1 MAAGKERLNMRKVST
16 VLTVLAVA
24 VGATA
29 MTAGGA
35 SARSTVTPQSHQ
47 KKQCGTPDGDH
58 RDCGKGNASD
68 PGNGG
73 GKQNE
78 DNGKGNSGDPGR
90 NGRGHNS

>member
-1 MAAGKERLNMRKVST
+1 MHKARR
-16 VLTVLAVA
+16 LAVMLAIAAFA
-24 VGATA
+24 VPV
-29 MTAGGA
+29 A
-35 SARSTVTPQSHQ
+35 SAPARSQPTPQNHQ

-58 RDCGKGNASD
+58 RDCGKGNATD

-78 DNGKGNSGDPGR
+78 DNGKGNQGDPGR

>member
-1 MAAGKERLNMRKVST
+1 MHKARR
-16 VLTVLAVA
+16 LAVA
-24 VGATA
+24 LAIAACAVPVT
-29 MTAGGA
+29 GA
-35 SARSTVTPQSHQ
+35 SASSTVTPQDHQ

-58 RDCGKGNASD
+58 RDCGKGNATD

-78 DNGKGNSGDPGR
+78 DNGKGNAGDPGR

>member
-1 MAAGKERLNMRKVST
+1 MMRKLST
-16 VLTVLAVA
+16 LLAVLALA
-24 VGATA
+24 ISATA

-35 SARSTVTPQSHQ
+35 VARSSTTPQSHQ

-58 RDCGKGNASD
+58 RDCGKGNFTD

-78 DNGKGNSGDPGR
+78 DNGKGNLGDPGR
-90 NGRGHNS
+90 FGRGHLS